1 MPTSRHHTLR
11 KRGETHIATGTSL
24 RTMLVTTTAGF
35 WGVHLCHYNAAHEPP
50 PAATTPSTSH
60 QTTTSSTSHY
70 NAVHK
75 PLRRRPPA
83 TTMPSTSHYNAVP
96 KPLQRR
102 SPPWEGVEGRASN
115 DAAQTPGAKPKRQ
128 RRSPEGIVDLTE
140 ALRDLV
146 SNSAAQS
153 AKAAADAHAANAQEV
168 SYMVCALEKMNEPVP
183 LGVRQDVLDRLH

>member
-1 MPTSRHHTLR
+1 MAPRVAGPAAMKARAAGAARSAAQR
-11 KRGETHIATGTSL
+11 RGGA
-24 RTMLVTTTAGF
+24 AGAA
-35 WGVHLCHYNAAHEPP
+35 GADGGGGGPASNNAA
-50 PAATTPSTSH
+50 
-60 QTTTSSTSHY
+60 
-70 NAVHK
+70 
-75 PLRRRPPA
+75 L
-83 TTMPSTSHYNAVP
+83 
-96 KPLQRR
+96 
-102 SPPWEGVEGRASN
+102 
-115 DAAQTPGAKPKRQ
+115 TPGPKPKRQ